1 MSYTYFSYGGN
12 PAPLAKAL
20 RYLMWTI
27 AFVSI
32 FCALVDGFFIY
43 YLEMNG
49 PQALLS
55 LSWSGLKNWYIWQPL
70 SYLFVLS
77 SGNGG
82 LSFSFFWELFIDL
95 YVLWIFGGSLIDRI
109 GKSAFFRFYFI
120 IGITVGLATLLCMP
134 LLKQYTD
141 LAGPGAP
148 LLAIITL
155 WTMLNLES
163 ELLLFFLIPFKAKW
177 IFTAIFG
184 ALFLINV
191 SHLNFIG
198 ALFDVLSV
206 FGGYLYATLA
216 WELASPFASTAILDR
231 FLINLG
237 VKIRSLCSFKS
248 SSTLKADK
256 EPKIFDFSSGT
267 ILEDDDIFMDN
278 ALNKISKYGEKSL
291 SWSERARMKK
301 ISEKKSRQRK
311 DE

>member
-1 MSYTYFSYGGN
+1 MTYTYSYGGS
-12 PAPLAKAL
+12 PASIAKAL
-20 RYLMWTI
+20 RYLMVTI
-27 AFVSI
+27 ACVSF

-43 YLEMNG
+43 YLEMDG

-55 LSWSGLKNWYIWQPL
+55 LSWRGLNNWYIWQPL

-95 YVLWIFGGSLIDRI
+95 YILWIFGGSLIDRI
-109 GKSAFFRFYFI
+109 GTPAFLRFYFI
-120 IGITVGLATLLCMP
+120 IGVTVGLATILCMP
-134 LLKQYTD
+134 LFRQYID

-177 IFTAIFG
+177 IFTAILG
-184 ALFLINV
+184 ILFFINI
-191 SHLNFIG
+191 SHLNYIG
-198 ALFDVLSV
+198 AFFDILSV
-206 FGGYLYATLA
+206 LGGYLYGTLA
-216 WELASPFASTAILDR
+216 WELGSPFAPTATLDH
-231 FLINLG
+231 FLINMG
-237 VKIRSLCSFKS
+237 IKIRSLFSLKS
-248 SSTLKADK
+248 INTLKADK
-256 EPKIFDFSSGT
+256 ESKIFDFSTGT

-301 ISEKKSRQRK
+301 ISEKKARRHK
-311 DE
+311 KE

>member
-1 MSYTYFSYGGN
+1 MSYTSSYGGTA
-12 PAPLAKAL
+12 APVSKAL
-20 RYLMWTI
+20 RYLMWTLAI
-27 AFVSI
+27 VSI

-55 LSWSGLKNWYIWQPL
+55 LSWNGLKNWYIWQPL

-95 YVLWIFGGSLIDRI
+95 YVLWIFGGSLLDRI
-109 GKSAFFRFYFI
+109 GNSAFFRFYFV
-120 IGITVGLATLLCMP
+120 IGIIVGLATLLCMP
-134 LLKQYTD
+134 LLKQYTT

-184 ALFLINV
+184 VLLLINI

-198 ALFDVLSV
+198 ALFDIFSVL
-206 FGGYLYATLA
+206 GGYLYGTLA
-216 WELASPFASTAILDR
+216 WELASPFAFTEPLDK
-231 FLINLG
+231 FLIKLG
-237 VKIRSLCSFKS
+237 NQLRSLISFEKS
-248 SSTLKADK
+248 TTLKADK
-256 EPKIFDFSSGT
+256 ESKIFDFASGT
-267 ILEDDDIFMDN
+267 ILEDDDVFMDN
-278 ALNKISKYGEKSL
+278 ALNKISKFGEKSL
-291 SWSERARMKK
+291 TWSERARMKK
-301 ISEKKSRQRK
+301 ISEKKARQRK
-311 DE
+311 ND